1 MIAPGRRDGVLS
13 GEYQE
18 SRLSFGER

>member
-18 SRLSFGER
+18 SRLSFGEK